1 MITGYTD
8 NRQTTDSDEIGDPTP
23 GVSEEHLGCLQVD
36 ITAAPHAAERH
47 QRMRNYNVCSR

>member
-36 ITAAPHAAERH
+36 FTAA
-47 QRMRNYNVCSR
+47 SRGRKTSTNEKLQCLQ